1 MFLLC
6 IFLVRFLYL
15 SQDAIISK
23 KLKRFVS
30 EWKSSWEG
38 GLTRWWGSIQVEKCP
53 NLGFSTRSHYWWD
66 KRVKLFQQ
74 DEALKLCSKPKCG
87 DWNCKI
93 QSRLDVDFSGHLI
106 LPWLLIQVYQWTI
119 YTSFFSCIH
128 VCFRPVFSIFNI
140 CICICIF
147 QCLYVQF
154 PIFAFS
160 ISNICIWNFQ
170 YLYLQFPSAA
180 RTGCSGRVT
189 SGYPPLRPQAA
200 HEKWQFR
207 AERSIVQIQI
217 QKQKQKQIQIQTQ

>member
-1 MFLLC
+1 MLIAILSHYYHISRIQERWNTKLLLSKTENELTVPANKDCFQMFLLC

-106 LPWLLIQVYQWTI
+106 PPWHLFQVHQWTSC
-119 YTSFFSCIH
+119 TSFYFLYSCL
-128 VCFRPVFSIFNI
+128 F
-140 CICICIF
+140 
-147 QCLYVQF
+147 
-154 PIFAFS
+154 
-160 ISNICIWNFQ
+160 
-170 YLYLQFPSAA
+170 
-180 RTGCSGRVT
+180 
-189 SGYPPLRPQAA
+189 
-200 HEKWQFR
+200 
-207 AERSIVQIQI
+207 
-217 QKQKQKQIQIQTQ
+217 